1 MLIALGFTPN
11 NGGFGVALVEDAD
24 IEKARATLREMHN
37 RDDFIRVIIL
47 ESSGDINI
55 VGNWAAPFNLKTA
68 SLDQIAAIM
77 YGE

>member
-11 NGGFGVALVEDAD
+11 NGGFGVVVVEDAD
-24 IEKARATLREMHN
+24 IEKAKKKLCEMHN

-47 ESSGDINI
+47 ESSGDISV